1 MIVIIIYKIDTKN
14 QEQNNNKKHIVM
26 FYTIFLLIIAIDKNK
41 FSGSLKEKN
50 PPKGGEQI
58 KGTQTT

>member
-26 FYTIFLLIIAIDKNK
+26 FYTIFLLIITIDKNK
-41 FSGSLKEKN
+41 FSGSLNAKKI
-50 PPKGGEQI
+50 PPKGGAN
-58 KGTQTT
+58 

>member
-1 MIVIIIYKIDTKN
+1 MIVIIIYKVDTKN

-26 FYTIFLLIIAIDKNK
+26 FYTIFLLIITIDKNK

-50 PPKGGEQI
+50 PPKGGAN
-58 KGTQTT
+58 